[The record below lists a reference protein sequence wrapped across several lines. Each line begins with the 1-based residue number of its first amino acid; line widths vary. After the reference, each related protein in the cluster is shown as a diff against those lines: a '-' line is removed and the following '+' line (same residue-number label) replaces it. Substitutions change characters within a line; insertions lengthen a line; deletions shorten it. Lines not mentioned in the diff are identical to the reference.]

1 MAHMTL
7 TQLRYLVAIADS
19 GLNITQAAVRVHATQ
34 PGLSKQIK
42 QLEAE
47 LGCLLFTRKGKS
59 LDSITPVGR
68 LVLERARL
76 VVEESSNIRSLVSN
90 LRHENRGELH
100 IATTHTQAR
109 FVLPPVVAELKR
121 RYKDVLVHI
130 SPGGEEQALQSL
142 DTGQTDFAITS
153 TSGRPLVGPLC
164 LPIYRWDRV
173 ILVPRNHPLAAT
185 RKPLTLKQLAQ
196 YPLVSYE
203 SSLRSNSSLH
213 QAFSRAG
220 LEPRIAFTA
229 QDADLIK
236 TYVRAGLGVGVLAE
250 MAIQPSDLEDLAV
263 IPGRDLFPVCTT
275 WVVLRRDRL
284 LRDFAFEFIGLF
296 APQLDTRTLRRL
308 FESKELLSAWPEP
321 PHWDSRLPKSLSAAR
336 TRA

>member
-1 MAHMTL
+1 MTL

-19 GLNITQAAVRVHATQ
+19 GLNITQAALRVHATQ

-47 LGCLLFTRKGKS
+47 LGCQLFVRKGKS

-68 LVLERARL
+68 QVLERARL
-76 VVEESSNIRSLVSN
+76 IVEESANIRSLVSN
-90 LRHENRGELH
+90 LRHESHGELH

-130 SPGGEEQALQSL
+130 EPGGEEQALESL
-142 DTGQTDFAITS
+142 GAGQADFAITS
-153 TSGRPLVGPLC
+153 TAVRPPLGPLC

-173 ILVPRNHPLAAT
+173 ILVPRAHPLVT
-185 RKPLTLKQLAQ
+185 TNKPLTLRQLSQ

-213 QAFSRAG
+213 QAFA
-220 LEPRIAFTA
+220 RIGVKPNIAVTA

-236 TYVRAGLGVGVLAE
+236 TYVRSGLGVGVLAE
-250 MAIQPSDLEDLAV
+250 MAIQPSDLEDLSV
-263 IPGRDLFPVCTT
+263 IPGRNLFPVCTT

-308 FESKELLSAWPEP
+308 FESKELLAAWPEP
-321 PHWDSRLPKSLSAAR
+321 PRWDSRLAKSPNAAR